1 MFAFLKKPETKIDFL
16 IDMQNRRERMTW
28 KYLKIV
34 ERMQKG
40 TAGSEDIQIL
50 AAHFMVDDK
59 DEYLSEEKAI
69 KILDDL
75 PQDEIIEVLGKF
87 TEAISNSA
95 VPKASGSNSRLPSEV
110 GLAAEK
116 LPNG

>member
-1 MFAFLKKPETKIDFL
+1 MKKPENKIDFL
-16 IDMQNRRERMTW
+16 VDMRNRRERMTW

-40 TAGSEDIQIL
+40 TASSEDIQIL
-50 AAHFMVDDK
+50 AAHFMVDK
-59 DEYLSEEKAI
+59 RDEYLPEEKAI

-75 PQDEIIEVLGKF
+75 PQDEIIDAIGKF
-87 TEAISNSA
+87 TDAISNSA
-95 VPKASGSNSRLPSEV
+95 VPKANGSNLRSPSEV
-110 GLAAEK
+110 GQVAEK